1 MRWRQKMAS
10 LTQSVAVPLWGVVLA
25 VLVLIVLLIVLWSVK
40 RRRDV
45 HYVLPEPEPLAEML
59 PSIAGLT
66 HGALIAGN
74 RVELL
79 ENGDGYFPRL
89 LAEIGRAEDSIHF
102 ETFLWEEG
110 ELARRIARALAERAE
125 AGVEVRL
132 LVDASGGR
140 GLSGETLR
148 IVEEAGVEVARYH
161 PLGLKNLGTL
171 NNRDHRKIVVV
182 DGRVGFIGGHCIVDT
197 WLGDA
202 EDREHFRDISVR
214 VEGPV
219 VQQLQSA
226 FTENWVEQT
235 GLVVAGVR
243 YFPELEPAGDSR
255 AHLAYVSPAGSAS
268 SVELLYYLGIRAA
281 REQILIQNPYFL
293 PDPDGLMLI
302 RGATSRG
309 VKVRIMLPS
318 ADATDNALV
327 QHASHH
333 HFGDLLKS
341 GVEIYEYDHTLLH
354 QKVMTIDHVW
364 SAVGSTNFDDRSF
377 ELNDEASLGIE
388 SAEIARALEDAFE
401 ADLRHCRRRKLD
413 EWRDRSLWHKLI
425 DGTAYLIN
433 EQL

>member
-1 MRWRQKMAS
+1 MDRLSQP
-10 LTQSVAVPLWGVVLA
+10 VAVPLWAVVATVVGIA
-25 VLVLIVLLIVLWSVK
+25 VLLVVLWSVK
-40 RRRDV
+40 HRRDV
-45 HYVLPEPEPLAEML
+45 HYVLPEPAPLAEML

-66 HGALIAGN
+66 HGALVEGN
-74 RVELL
+74 KVELL
-79 ENGDGYFPRL
+79 ENGDGFFPRL
-89 LAEIGRAEDSIHF
+89 FADLGAAEDTIHF
-102 ETFLWEEG
+102 EVFLWEEG
-110 ELARRIARALAERAE
+110 ELARRTARALAERAE

-140 GLSGETLR
+140 GLSGQTLR
-148 IVEEAGVEVARYH
+148 TIQEAGVEVARYH
-161 PLGLKNLGTL
+161 PLGLKSLGNL

-182 DGRVGFIGGHCIVDT
+182 DGRLGYVGGHCIVDT

-202 EDREHFRDISVR
+202 EDREHFRDVSAR

-235 GLVVAGVR
+235 GEVVAGPR
-243 YFPELEPAGDSR
+243 YFPELEAVGESR
-255 AHLAYVSPAGSAS
+255 AHLAYVSPSGSPS
-268 SVELLYYLGIRAA
+268 SVELLYYLAIRAA

-293 PDPDGLMLI
+293 PDPDGLELL
-302 RGATSRG
+302 RQAAARG
-309 VKVRIMLPS
+309 VTVRIMLPS
-318 ADATDNALV
+318 AEATDSALV

-333 HFGDLLKS
+333 HFGNLLKA
-341 GVEIYEYDHTLLH
+341 GIEIYEYDRTLLH
-354 QKVMTIDHVW
+354 QKVMTVDHLW

-388 SAEIARALEDAFE
+388 SAEIARALEEAFA
-401 ADLRHCRRRKLD
+401 ADLRHCRRRTLD
-413 EWRDRSLWHKLI
+413 EWRGRPLWHKLI